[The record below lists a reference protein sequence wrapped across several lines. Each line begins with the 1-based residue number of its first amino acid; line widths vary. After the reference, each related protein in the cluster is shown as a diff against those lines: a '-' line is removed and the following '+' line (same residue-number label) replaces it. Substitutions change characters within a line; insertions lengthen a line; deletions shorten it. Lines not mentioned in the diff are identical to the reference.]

1 MEYLEGNEPDEATLK
16 RLIRK
21 GCIDQAFVPVVLGT
35 AFKNKGVQP
44 LLDAVV
50 DYMPSPLDVEA
61 IAGMFLSLTLS
72 LLSYAHLPR
81 HSHVTPRLCEILGRA
96 FLNVLSVSVSVYLSL
111 HLTQGRIP
119 HEARVLGHRALLC
132 PRLQGQNLSLI
143 HISEPTRPRL
153 I

>member
-1 MEYLEGNEPDEATLK
+1 M
-16 RLIRK
+16 RLR
-21 GCIDQAFVPVVLGT
+21 IDIEGT
-35 AFKNKGVQP
+35 AADKGVSLRFQ
-44 LLDAVV
+44 DAVV

-111 HLTQGRIP
+111 
-119 HEARVLGHRALLC
+119 
-132 PRLQGQNLSLI
+132 SLYQF
-143 HISEPTRPRL
+143 HVHV
-153 I
+153 